1 MQPVSSTGVGSRGA
15 ADSIGEDR
23 LLELSS
29 RDVQWPQSW
38 VSISSW
44 GISAFKGPGH
54 RLTSRRASFL
64 KSVFAGGQV
73 LWGLHYSCLPMAFM
87 PSCPALSLVDPRCT
101 NSTIAGCSVERM
113 QVQ

>member
-73 LWGLHYSCLPMAFM
+73 LWGASLLVPSDGVHAQLPCAFT
-87 PSCPALSLVDPRCT
+87 SRSALYEFNHRWL
-101 NSTIAGCSVERM
+101 
-113 QVQ
+113 